1 VLVGQLVMMM
11 MLVVQLVLM
20 MMMMPFGQL
29 VHMFLQ
35 VLVVLVFRVV

>member
-11 MLVVQLVLM
+11 M

-29 VHMFLQ
+29 VHMFLR